1 MFSYQL
7 VGKAVKN
14 LRRFDKITADKIVR
28 EIKNMCLS
36 AHPIQH
42 RHVKKLSGYATRY
55 RLHVGLHNIAVFDI
69 IKTENLIRVIEI
81 STRENIRY

>member
-1 MFSYQL
+1 MFTYQL
-7 VGKAVKN
+7 ANKAVKN
-14 LRRFDKITADKIVR
+14 LRRFDKIMADKVVR

-42 RHVKKLSGYATRY
+42 RHVKKLRGYATRY
-55 RLHVGLHNIAVFDI
+55 RLHVGLHNVAIFDI

-81 STRENIRY
+81 SARENVRY